1 MNYFLLAVITL
12 ETTAL
17 GIACY
22 YLWKFSNI
30 VLRVEDQLEVALDAL
45 DERYQSISKVLQIPL
60 FYDSPEIKKV
70 VEDVRGSRDAILS
83 VARSIAKIEEEEI
96 DER

>member
-1 MNYFLLAVITL
+1 MNYLLLAVIAL
-12 ETTAL
+12 ETAAL
-17 GIACY
+17 GVACY

-30 VLRVEDQLEVALDAL
+30 VLRIEDQLEIALDTL

-70 VEDVRGSRDAILS
+70 VDDVKGSRDVILS
-83 VARSIAKIEEEEI
+83 VARSIAKVEEET

>member
-1 MNYFLLAVITL
+1 MNYLLLAVIAL
-12 ETTAL
+12 ETAAL
-17 GIACY
+17 GVACY

-30 VLRVEDQLEVALDAL
+30 VLRIEDQLEIALDAL

-70 VEDVRGSRDAILS
+70 VDDVKGSRDVILS
-83 VARSIAKIEEEEI
+83 VARSIAKVEEET

>member
-1 MNYFLLAVITL
+1 MNYLLLVVIAL
-12 ETTAL
+12 ETVAL
-17 GIACY
+17 GVTSY

-30 VLRVEDQLEVALDAL
+30 VLRVEDQLEVALDVL

-70 VEDVRGSRDAILS
+70 VEDVKGSRDAILN
-83 VARSIAKIEEEEI
+83 VARSIAKIEEET

>member
-1 MNYFLLAVITL
+1 MNYLLLAVIAL
-12 ETTAL
+12 ETAAL
-17 GIACY
+17 GVACY

-30 VLRVEDQLEVALDAL
+30 VLRIEDQLEIALDAL
-45 DERYQSISKVLQIPL
+45 DERYQSISKILQIPL

-70 VEDVRGSRDAILS
+70 VDDVKGSRDVILS
-83 VARSIAKIEEEEI
+83 VARSIAKVEEET

>member
-1 MNYFLLAVITL
+1 MNYILLAIITL
-12 ETTAL
+12 ETAAL
-17 GIACY
+17 GVACY

-30 VLRVEDQLEVALDAL
+30 VLRVEDQLEIALDML
-45 DERYQSISKVLQIPL
+45 DERYQSISKILQIPL

-70 VEDVRGSRDAILS
+70 VDDVKGSRDVILN
-83 VARSIAKIEEEEI
+83 VARSIANIEEEA

>member
-1 MNYFLLAVITL
+1 MNYLLLAVIAL
-12 ETTAL
+12 ETVAL
-17 GIACY
+17 GVACY

-30 VLRVEDQLEVALDAL
+30 VLRIEDQLEIALDAL
-45 DERYQSISKVLQIPL
+45 DERYQSISKILQIPL

-70 VEDVRGSRDAILS
+70 VDDVKGSRDVILS
-83 VARSIAKIEEEEI
+83 VARSIAKVEEET

>member
-1 MNYFLLAVITL
+1 MNYLLLAVIAL
-12 ETTAL
+12 ETAAL
-17 GIACY
+17 GVACY

-30 VLRVEDQLEVALDAL
+30 VLRIEDQLEIALDAL
-45 DERYQSISKVLQIPL
+45 DERYQSISKVLQSPL

-70 VEDVRGSRDAILS
+70 VDDVKGSRDVILS
-83 VARSIAKIEEEEI
+83 VARSIAKVEEET